1 MILRSNGRALEC
13 IVVDVNTQNDFC
25 HPHGAY
31 PVINLAELTPAL
43 RRMVAWAKRNAAP
56 VISSVESHR
65 PAEVPDNGHPL
76 YCIDGTT
83 GQRKI
88 DFTLM
93 PRCTQIEFDNTWTCP
108 CNLFERYQ
116 QVIFPKRTLDLLD
129 NPKAERF
136 VTQAPAPEFI
146 LCGVATESSVKA
158 LALGLLAREKAVTVV
173 VDACGYWNKAT
184 ADLAIRQM
192 IAKGVRL
199 ITLNELRTR
208 KLDRRWRHLTRNAS
222 ANGQDHGHNGNGR
235 HATGSEP
242 HGPDVPTGRGQA
254 KPHQ

>member
-1 MILRSNGRALEC
+1 MILRAHVRALEC
-13 IVVDVNTQNDFC
+13 IVVDVNTQHDFC

-31 PVINLAELTPAL
+31 PVVNLTELTPGL
-43 RRMVAWAKRNAAP
+43 RRMIAWTKRNSAP

-65 PAEVPDNGHPL
+65 PAEVPDNGHPP
-76 YCIDGTT
+76 YCIDGTA

-88 DFTLM
+88 EFTM
-93 PRCTQIEFDNTWTCP
+93 MARSTQVEFDNTLACP

-116 QVIFPKRTLDLLD
+116 QIIFPKRTLDLLD
-129 NPKAERF
+129 NPKAERL

-146 LCGVATESSVKA
+146 LCGVAIESSVKA

-184 ADLAIRQM
+184 ADLAVRQM

-199 ITLNELRTR
+199 TTLNELRSR
-208 KLDRRWRHLTRNAS
+208 KLDRRWRYPNRIEKS
-222 ANGQDHGHNGNGR
+222 IGRDHGHNGNGR
-235 HATGSEP
+235 HVTGTEP
-242 HGPDVPTGRGQA
+242 HGPEAQNGRGQA